1 MAEKFIKIFEVNEK
15 GISSTRMVQKEELEN
30 LRGKIV
36 ILNSEQSEIAQKLN
50 IKDKGVYGARFR

>member
-1 MAEKFIKIFEVNEK
+1 MAERFVKMFEVNEK
-15 GISSTRMVQKEELEN
+15 GISGTRLVNKEDSEN

-36 ILNSEQSEIAQKLN
+36 ILRPEDSEIAKRLD